1 MFCLSVCAAIR
12 RYPAPPA
19 AAHCPGAGK
28 GSFRGREV
36 PAPAVAYWNQGRP
49 PNRATALHRRPHT
62 SGVNATLRP
71 QHAPSPEGT
80 GFERSPFW
88 HLLGMRVLTERPGY
102 AEVALPIRP
111 ELLQVQGVV
120 HGGAISALAD
130 SAAAAAFRL
139 MAPHE
144 PISTIELTVTYIA
157 PVKEGRLIARAEILS
172 ARRRIFV
179 ADIRIADGDEN
190 LIAVARAVYRRFSP
204 PRPASTEGVDRSAGG
219 PA

>member
-1 MFCLSVCAAIR
+1 MYARLNSLNAA
-12 RYPAPPA
+12 
-19 AAHCPGAGK
+19 
-28 GSFRGREV
+28 S
-36 PAPAVAYWNQGRP
+36 
-49 PNRATALHRRPHT
+49 T
-62 SGVNATLRP
+62 
-71 QHAPSPEGT
+71 EGT

-102 AEVALPIRP
+102 AEVELPVRP

-139 MAPHE
+139 IAPDE

-157 PVKEGRLIARAEILS
+157 PVKEGRLVARAEILS

-179 ADIRIADGDEN
+179 ADVRITDGDGS

-204 PRPASTEGVDRSAGG
+204 ARPATMAGPARSADG